1 MNGISRKEENYWRK
15 VSPKYEK
22 MTAEN
27 KEKKSQKIPMKK
39 TKTFLAEK
47 EKGDKEFLQT
57 MT

>member
-15 VSPKYEK
+15 VRPKYEK

-39 TKTFLAEK
+39 KTFLAEK
-47 EKGDKEFLQT
+47 EKGDKEFLQI